1 MVTVIRGDVVMC
13 DFNPTM
19 GTEQAGIRPAVV
31 LQVDRANAVSPHT
44 IVVPLTTTIRRVVLP
59 SHVLIPAENG
69 GLTQESVVL
78 CEQIRVIDKGRIIRS
93 LGHLD
98 KTYMDAIAKAVRA
111 ILGV

>member
-1 MVTVIRGDVVMC
+1 
-13 DFNPTM
+13 
-19 GTEQAGIRPAVV
+19 
-31 LQVDRANAVSPHT
+31 
-44 IVVPLTTTIRRVVLP
+44 
-59 SHVLIPAENG
+59 VLISAGSG

-98 KTYMDAIAKAVRA
+98 RATMDAIAKAVRA

>member
-1 MVTVIRGDVVMC
+1 MVTIIRGDVVMC
-13 DFNPTM
+13 DFNPTT
-19 GTEQAGIRPAVV
+19 GTEQSGIRPAVV

-44 IVVPLTTTIRRVVLP
+44 IVAPLTTTIRRVVLP
-59 SHVLIPAENG
+59 SHVLISAGSG

-78 CEQIRVIDKGRIIRS
+78 CEHIRVIDKGRIIRS

-98 KTYMDAIAKAVRA
+98 RATMDAIAKAVRA